1 MDTLIEDDDNY
12 RFLDEMEARWLDVY
26 ELSEVERIAE
36 GRTPYEVHDNYVPS
50 QKRARC
56 TYMLKIQPFTRY
68 VSDLGGDIT
77 IHIGY
82 DFAEVHRCEATEK
95 AYNRLGWSVD
105 FPLLWRPLEHRPYVQ
120 VCRDDWGIE
129 PPRMYELGYTHANC
143 GGACVKQGLGDWRRT
158 LANFPER
165 YEQVEK
171 WERDMRDHPVRQAYA
186 ILRDQSNGTVT
197 AKTLEELRGEV
208 EAGAKV
214 QPSLFD
220 FDSACVNCGV
230 GLV

>member
-1 MDTLIEDDDNY
+1 
-12 RFLDEMEARWLDVY
+12 
-26 ELSEVERIAE
+26 
-36 GRTPYEVHDNYVPS
+36 
-50 QKRARC
+50 
-56 TYMLKIQPFTRY
+56 MLKIQPFTRY

-105 FPLLWRPLEHRPYVQ
+105 FPLLWRPLEHRPYTD

-129 PPRMYELGYTHANC
+129 PPRMYELGYSHANC
-143 GGACVKQGLGDWRRT
+143 GGVCVKQGLGDWRRT

-220 FDSACVNCGV
+220 FDSILCSRDPTAVTLLV
-230 GLV
+230 GRVDLVTQNSSGGRVGKRNESQKKGEIICSWLEKA